1 MDRNWYNCE
10 LEDSYNWDAVPA
22 SASERM
28 SEMADIIATSDCSA
42 EMADEAE
49 ALLSL
54 ANTVVADDHVDC
66 DLRRQAEKYV
76 LLAQHMLN
84 S

>member
-1 MDRNWYNCE
+1 
-10 LEDSYNWDAVPA
+10 
-22 SASERM
+22 
-28 SEMADIIATSDCSA
+28 
-42 EMADEAE
+42 MADEAE